1 MTTID
6 VHTDTISG
14 PEGAYATDTPQPR
27 PVRDSLLPATLS
39 LVAVLALLTGAA
51 VGLGMVV
58 RVVAGYVIG

>member
-6 VHTDTISG
+6 AHSAGTVPLSTE
-14 PEGAYATDTPQPR
+14 PTPPH

-39 LVAVLALLTGAA
+39 LLAVLALLTGFAIAA
-51 VGLGMVV
+51 GTVV